1 MENNEERYLM
11 LSGLQHFQF
20 CKRQWALIHIEQQW
34 QENARTI
41 EGQYLHQKA
50 DQPFTQEKRGNKW
63 IVRAMPVQSKEL
75 KISGIC
81 DVIEFVKDKAG
92 IPLAGV
98 QGTFNVFPVEYKRGK
113 PKRGDEDISQL
124 VAQAICLE
132 EMLLCKIEKGYLFY
146 NEIKR
151 RLEVSI
157 TPHLKN
163 KVKQMVKEMHHY
175 YNQRY
180 TPKVKTGPFCNNC
193 SLQHICLPK
202 LMKKRTVKS
211 YIEGKLRE

>member
-1 MENNEERYLM
+1 M
-11 LSGLQHFQF
+11 
-20 CKRQWALIHIEQQW
+20 
-34 QENARTI
+34 ARTI